1 MKTFLLFLCF
11 AAALPAQTIEGT
23 VYDAISG
30 APLPGASVSTGNGA
44 NAPVV
49 RSDAS
54 GHFQL
59 QLQTSYGPSVMATKA
74 GYVQSGTQAGKN
86 AQAVRI
92 ELKPEAI
99 ITGKIV
105 DEDGFPA
112 GNGQVQAMRYQ
123 VFNGQRTL
131 GFGATGQIDELG
143 QYRIDSLPAGK
154 YYLYVNS
161 NDARNWDSRYVPQ
174 FLGGTLQPDDNHM
187 VELKAGE
194 WRKDTDI
201 QLVRFEGVTVSGKV
215 DGVTLNPRVSG
226 PLVSLTADQPAGGPF
241 FQAFSRGA
249 DTTFTMRHVPPGTY
263 KLHYGQG
270 QPRAGDLYS
279 EVSVVVGE
287 QDVRD
292 VVVTPHVLQPV
303 DLKGQVVSREGGTP
317 GPWMVYLRSPMG
329 SGVTAHTNEDGS
341 FAVPGLLPQHYSVQT
356 TPDRFENQGKVPPG
370 HVVSIMLDE
379 QDVKD
384 KGFDLDGPPQKPLVV
399 TVSKLYANISGTIVD
414 SQGAPLA
421 NAAIVFRSGQPG
433 GTGGAAT
440 NDKGQFQAWLPE
452 AGDYHLY
459 VAADQ
464 SEIVTLSDSDFLTA
478 HQADFP
484 ILRVAI
490 GDNPPVTLVRNPRP
504 AH

>member
-1 MKTFLLFLCF
+1 MKTILLFLCF
-11 AAALPAQTIEGT
+11 AAALQAQTVEGT
-23 VYDAISG
+23 VYDG
-30 APLPGASVSTGNGA
+30 Q

-59 QLQTSYGPSVMATKA
+59 QLQTSYGRSVMATKA
-74 GYVQSGTQAGKN
+74 GYVLSGMQVGKN

-99 ITGKIV
+99 VTGRIL

-131 GFGATGQIDELG
+131 SYAAMGQIDERG
-143 QYRIDSLPAGK
+143 EYRIDNLTAGK
-154 YYLYVNS
+154 YYIHVDS
-161 NDARNWDSRYVPQ
+161 NDASNWDRRYVPQ
-174 FLGGTLQPDDNHM
+174 FLGGTLKPDDSHM
-187 VELKAGE
+187 AEVKAGE
-194 WRKDTDI
+194 LRKDMDI
-201 QLVRFEGVTVSGKV
+201 QLVRFEGVTVTGRV
-215 DGVTLNPRVSG
+215 DGVTPDPRVG
-226 PLVSLTADQPAGGPF
+226 RPLVSLSGEQPMSGMSLWSSSRAGE
-241 FQAFSRGA
+241 
-249 DTTFTMRHVPPGTY
+249 TTFTIRHVPPGTY
-263 KLHYGQG
+263 KLRYGQSN
-270 QPRAGDLYS
+270 PRAGDLYA
-279 EVSVVVGE
+279 ELSVVVGE
-287 QDVRD
+287 QEVRD

-303 DLKGQVVSREGGTP
+303 DLKGQVVLREGGTP

-341 FAVPGLLPQHYSVQT
+341 FVVPGLLPQHYSVQT
-356 TPDRFENQGKVPPG
+356 TPDRFENQGRVPPG
-370 HVVSIMLDE
+370 HVVSIMLDD

-384 KGFDLDGPPQKPLVV
+384 KGFDLDAAPQKPLVV

-421 NAAIVFRSGQPG
+421 NAGVVFRSGQPG
-433 GTGGAAT
+433 GAAAATT

-459 VAADQ
+459 ATADQ
-464 SEIVTLSDSDFLTA
+464 ADILTFGDSEFLKS
-478 HQADFP
+478 HEADFP
-484 ILRVAI
+484 VLRVAL
-490 GDNPPVTLVRNPRP
+490 GDNAPVTLVRNPRP
-504 AH
+504 PQ